1 MMTTI
6 LGIDVSKSYLDC
18 FDSISMR
25 SKRFPN
31 TLKGIEDLIKFYK
44 ALDLQQAIIEAT
56 SIYHRS
62 VHRQL
67 EAANFIVRLVN
78 PYKARCFAKSAGFL
92 AKTDKVDA
100 KMLCQYG
107 EKVECQATSY
117 PSRQQEELES
127 LLHYKKALEDE
138 LIRQINQQEYAH
150 CSSVVQGILEQRIG
164 QLKQDIK
171 SLNNYIE
178 QLIETHEV
186 FRQKKECL
194 QTVPGIA
201 AKTIASLLCY
211 LPELG
216 SLNRKQI
223 ASLAGLA
230 PYTCESGQLRGKSII
245 KGGRPNVRKALYMPI
260 LVCISIN
267 PLISPFYKRL
277 RSQGKVAKVALTAC
291 MRKLLTILNSM
302 LKNLQ
307 PWDPKSIDI

>member
-1 MMTTI
+1 MTTI

-31 TLKGIEDLIKFYK
+31 TLKGIEELIKFYK

-67 EAANFIVRLVN
+67 EAANFIVRLVT

-150 CSSVVQGILEQRIG
+150 CSSIVQGILEQRIG

-171 SLNNYIE
+171 
-178 QLIETHEV
+178 
-186 FRQKKECL
+186 
-194 QTVPGIA
+194 
-201 AKTIASLLCY
+201 
-211 LPELG
+211 
-216 SLNRKQI
+216 
-223 ASLAGLA
+223 
-230 PYTCESGQLRGKSII
+230 
-245 KGGRPNVRKALYMPI
+245 LY
-260 LVCISIN
+260 
-267 PLISPFYKRL
+267 
-277 RSQGKVAKVALTAC
+277 
-291 MRKLLTILNSM
+291 
-302 LKNLQ
+302 
-307 PWDPKSIDI
+307 